1 MSSLG
6 AELALRGTLSE
17 RDFCHF
23 PAQGLEPRG
32 PAAEGGLPLLLAR
45 TWLGET
51 VGGSQAEG
59 HFHLNGEKG
68 GSDLKKG
75 AFDRSWWGQ
84 TWVLSW
90 FYY

>member
-6 AELALRGTLSE
+6 AELALRGALSE

-51 VGGSQAEG
+51 VGLRQRA
-59 HFHLNGEKG
+59 KM
-68 GSDLKKG
+68 K
-75 AFDRSWWGQ
+75 
-84 TWVLSW
+84 VLTHTE
-90 FYY
+90 

>member
-1 MSSLG
+1 MSQVFSTHLLTQNQRPMSSLG
-6 AELALRGTLSE
+6 AERALRGALSE

-51 VGGSQAEG
+51 VGLRQRGIFTLMGRKEG
-59 HFHLNGEKG
+59 
-68 GSDLKKG
+68 
-75 AFDRSWWGQ
+75 
-84 TWVLSW
+84 VI
-90 FYY
+90 